1 MQTKKTRMT
10 WLFFLLIAYLILLFK
25 LIIIKDL
32 PADES
37 GLDYFDKETRNG
49 FDKANFTPFKT
60 IAYYGT
66 LQEDLPTG
74 IQNLGGNIILFIPV
88 GFLFTAFL
96 PGKKFGRVLVYT
108 LLISAVFE
116 LVQLFSGYGTCDVD
130 DLLLNVIGGAI
141 GFGIYFVAEKLV
153 NLSRQ

>member
-1 MQTKKTRMT
+1 MLTKKTRKF
-10 WLFFLLIAYLILLFK
+10 WLFFLLSAYLILLFR

-32 PADES
+32 PPD
-37 GLDYFDKETRNG
+37 LDTIEYFDTEERNG
-49 FDKANFTPFKT
+49 FEKANFTPFKT

-74 IQNLGGNIILFIPV
+74 IQNLGGNIILFIPI
-88 GFLFTAFL
+88 GLLFTAFL
-96 PGKKFGRVLVYT
+96 VNKNFWRILGYT

-130 DLLLNVIGGAI
+130 DLLLNAIGGAI
-141 GFGIYFVAEKLV
+141 GFVMYFITEKLV
-153 NLSRQ
+153 TLFRQ